1 MLSEHKTR
9 WKENL
14 TQYFYWWTTAKLV
27 QTDSSPARTINSL
40 IYETPSNRLIRPM
53 PVFYAVLIL
62 LMKMTQKTERKENN
76 SDLWEGKDQSK
87 QRIHKAK
94 SIKITYLLL
103 AISGV
108 SQILATAS
116 EVCRESQ
123 LMTSHPHHHYGRGWK
138 KNFLHLLR
146 SWVLWIEITN

>member
-1 MLSEHKTR
+1 
-9 WKENL
+9 
-14 TQYFYWWTTAKLV
+14 
-27 QTDSSPARTINSL
+27 
-40 IYETPSNRLIRPM
+40 M

-76 SDLWEGKDQSK
+76 SDLWEGKDQLK
-87 QRIHKAK
+87 QRIHKTK
-94 SIKITYLLL
+94 SIKVTYLLL

-123 LMTSHPHHHYGRGWK
+123 LTISHPHHHYGRG
-138 KNFLHLLR
+138 
-146 SWVLWIEITN
+146 